1 MDSIRDYIDLSDER
15 LETLARVKANQIL
28 MMLDRGYPPNESESK
43 LISTPSLNTRIE
55 TDEPDDGDILGHF
68 LTFIRDTMGDDEKKL
83 ALLRKPETLYT
94 HVMNRDYR
102 IERPGGRLTIIKIRY
117 PTDKGKGGL
126 SEALGDEK
134 SRQIPDE
141 RIYIYI
147 FPVPPTHH
155 VYSTVRELTKTQVEI
170 FSEDKF
176 YNDVMGYRLQPKF
189 TVISKKEMKELLY
202 MENGKERIRL
212 QNLQIMSYDDP
223 VARWLGLKVNN
234 IVRVERESLWLDE
247 FQSKEITYR
256 RVAIVPHSKK
266 ESKRAGVVEASETS
280 ETAEEDDGDDGFD
293 DGDDGFDGED
303 ELPDDGED
311 ELPDDGEDAFEE
323 E

>member
-43 LISTPSLNTRIE
+43 LISAPCLNTRIE

-68 LTFIRDTMGDDEKKL
+68 LTFIRDIMGDDEKKL
-83 ALLRKPETLYT
+83 ALLRRPETLYT
-94 HVMNRDYR
+94 HVLNRDYR

-126 SEALGDEK
+126 SEAIGDEK

-155 VYSTVRELTKTQVEI
+155 VYATVRELTKTQVEI

-176 YNDVMGYRLQPKF
+176 YNDVMGYKLQPKF
-189 TVISKKEMKELLY
+189 TVISKEEARELLY
-202 MENGKERIRL
+202 MEDGRKRISLR
-212 QNLQIMSYDDP
+212 NLQVMSYDDP
-223 VARWLGLKVNN
+223 VARWLGLKVND

-266 ESKRAGVVEASETS
+266 ETKRASVVEASETP
-280 ETAEEDDGDDGFD
+280 ETADEDDEAFDGDDGFED
-293 DGDDGFDGED
+293 ED

-311 ELPDDGEDAFEE
+311 ELPDDGEEVFEE